1 MGHYLRK
8 CPKLPTLSTK
18 ENVCCSILRF
28 SIEENEKAQ
37 VHLIEPMNERLE
49 KALMG
54 LEKSLKIL
62 EDVIDVMAKTK
73 QLVEDTIH
81 PDVNVKRLNVMAK
94 TQKKNKMNWKWKLGL

>member
-8 CPKLPTLSTK
+8 CPKLSTLSTK

-28 SIEENEKAQ
+28 SLKENEKVQ
-37 VHLIEPMNERLE
+37 VYLIELMNERRK

-73 QLVEDTIH
+73 QPMEDTIH
-81 PDVNVKRLNVMAK
+81 LAINVERLKEMAK
-94 TQKKNKMNWKWKLGL
+94 APKENKKN